1 MMMRVR
7 FAPAMLLFALSALG
21 APDGGHA
28 PRQVGPQMPP
38 PEVQREDERLMEM
51 LVQPA
56 DIREAIRS
64 AQAPIRQCYEREL
77 SDGGAPA
84 VRTIEFTIAASG
96 TASRSAVR
104 CSPACPS
111 LSRCIGRALGRLRFP
126 PFDAGTV
133 DVRFPVNELSEGRP
147 Q

>member
-1 MMMRVR
+1 MRLV
-7 FAPAMLLFALSALG
+7 PATLLFALSALG
-21 APDGGHA
+21 APDGGRP

-38 PEVQREDERLMEM
+38 LEVQREDERLRE
-51 LVQPA
+51 LLLRPA
-56 DIREAIRS
+56 DVSEAIRG

-77 SDGGAPA
+77 SDGGAPT

-96 TASRSAVR
+96 IATHSAVR
-104 CSPACPS
+104 CTPACPS

-133 DVRFPVNELSEGRP
+133 DVRFPVNELSARGG
-147 Q
+147 